1 MNSSEMLDDGDGDED
16 NDGDMGEG
24 EEGNGVEGEEDTYH
38 EIEIREQDRFLPIAN
53 IARIMK
59 KVLPGNAKI
68 AKDAKESLQ
77 ECVSEFISF
86 ITSEASDK
94 CQAEKRKTINGD
106 DSLWAM
112 NTLGFDKYTEPL
124 KTYLGKYRESVKGEK
139 PEKKLSVSARKER
152 ERNEQA
158 AAQPKIP
165 QPPPQQVH
173 SHQQHNSIG
182 SGAMVLPSPS
192 MMASGMGGLSGLP
205 GALPTGSMLGSYSP
219 YDHTGGSLLGGN
231 MGLGDQHLF
240 LAQGK
245 IEGLL
250 PPLPRMNSLSSSA
263 IPNVDVS
270 GIKHPS
276 LQSQIQTHSKPS
288 TQPATQPIT
297 HPITQ
302 PVPQLS
308 PPPRPVSTTTLNV
321 NPGIPVT
328 NPSANIKTEHI
339 GASALG

>member
-1 MNSSEMLDDGDGDED
+1 MSSSEMIDDGDGDED
-16 NDGDMGEG
+16 NDIDIG
-24 EEGNGVEGEEDTYH
+24 EEGNGIEGDEEGFH

-112 NTLGFDKYTEPL
+112 NTLGFDKYVEPL
-124 KTYLGKYRESVKGEK
+124 KTYLSKYRESVKGEK

-152 ERNEQA
+152 ERNEQS
-158 AAQPKIP
+158 AAQPKMALPSP
-165 QPPPQQVH
+165 QLM
-173 SHQQHNSIG
+173 SHNHALIMPG
-182 SGAMVLPSPS
+182 SMVLPSPS
-192 MMASGMGGLSGLP
+192 MMGAGGNLSLSGIP
-205 GALPTGSMLGSYSP
+205 GSLPTVSSMGSFAP
-219 YDHTGGSLLGGN
+219 YDHTGGGLLGGN
-231 MGLGDQHLF
+231 IGIGDQHLF

-245 IEGLL
+245 MDGLL

-263 IPNVDVS
+263 IPKT
-270 GIKHPS
+270 GIDGNILNPS
-276 LQSQIQTHSKPS
+276 PHHHFQPQSQIQSLVPTGQSLSLSHIPLPPSQLMHSLPTAS
-288 TQPATQPIT
+288 L
-297 HPITQ
+297 H
-302 PVPQLS
+302 
-308 PPPRPVSTTTLNV
+308 
-321 NPGIPVT
+321 
-328 NPSANIKTEHI
+328 IKTENI
-339 GASALG
+339 DGAEALG